1 MKKIFTFLLLPLFFL
16 SSCKKDEKNYKI
28 DILKIK
34 ENNIQV
40 NNNKVTF
47 FYDLTSDDILN
58 IKENKQDLF
67 FYVNS
72 PSCTATC
79 GTFLTSLEMF
89 VSSNNLLLPFI
100 EIGNFHN
107 TDIEKE
113 RISSSQFVII
123 KKGEIVLQEKI
134 DENTN
139 YNFIIEF
146 FNKYINIKNTYI
158 SNDLFLDDK
167 QITYKSA
174 VHFLYKN
181 KKYESS
187 SYSLHN
193 KIDSYLS
200 EPVLVLNYKYNQKEL
215 DNYLEN
221 NNINSLYFVNSI
233 SDFNSRFNLN
243 LTELQA
249 GYLTKENETFIY
261 TQLTLSSTSLISKSN

>member
-1 MKKIFTFLLLPLFFL
+1 MKKICVLLLLPLFFF
-16 SSCKKDEKNYKI
+16 SSCRKDEKNYKI

-58 IKENKQDLF
+58 VKENKQDLF

-89 VSSNNLLLPFI
+89 VSSNNILLPFI

-134 DENTN
+134 EENTN
-139 YNFIIEF
+139 YNFIIDF

-200 EPVLVLNYKYNQKEL
+200 EPILVLNYKYNQEEL

-221 NNINSLYFVNSI
+221 NYVNSLYFVNSI

-243 LTELQA
+243 LTELKA
-249 GYLTKENETFIY
+249 GYLTKENGTFIY
-261 TQLTLSSTSLISKSN
+261 SQLTLSSTSLISRSN

>member
-1 MKKIFTFLLLPLFFL
+1 MKKIFTFLFLPFLFL
-16 SSCKKDEKNYKI
+16 SSCKKEENNFKVNV
-28 DILKIK
+28 LKIK
-34 ENNIQV
+34 ENNIQI
-40 NNNKVTF
+40 NNNNVTF

-58 IKENKQDLF
+58 VKDNKQDLF

-89 VSSNNLLLPFI
+89 ISTNNILLPFI

-113 RISSSQFVII
+113 KISSSQFVII
-123 KKGEIVLQEKI
+123 KNGKIVLQEI
-134 DENTN
+134 IQENTN

-146 FNKYINIKNTYI
+146 FKKYINIKNTYV

-174 VHFLYKN
+174 VHFLYKT

-187 SYSLHN
+187 TYSLHN

-200 EPVLVLNYKYNQKEL
+200 EPVLILNNNYNQEEL
-215 DNYLEN
+215 DNYLET
-221 NNINSLYFVNSI
+221 NNINSLYFVSSL
-233 SDFNSRFNLN
+233 SDFNSKFNLN
-243 LTELQA
+243 LTELKA
-249 GYLTKENETFIY
+249 GYLTKENENYIY
-261 TQLTLSSTSLISKSN
+261 SQLTLSSTSLISKSN